1 MFAAINIL
9 TKTKNGDTYDEVA
22 INKYPMVVFDNDISN
37 ISDIITDDT
46 FVNGLKSHIK
56 NEITFD
62 NAKLYI
68 RIFDDSKSMQDMLVQ
83 EYNITLKEII
93 TKEQWKI

>member
-1 MFAAINIL
+1 MFAVINIL

-37 ISDIITDDT
+37 ISDIITDET
-46 FVNGLKSHIK
+46 FLNGLKSHIK